1 MRFPLRVAA
10 AVLLLPLP
18 LTSAGAPP
26 EDGDARRSWTVAAVS
41 PGQRLDIQLK
51 TGAGLSIAAWDR
63 DEVSV
68 ESDWSETRCR
78 DAQIEV
84 RKTDQGVLIETHY
97 PPGTGVVSHNCSFGI
112 VVKVPRRFD
121 VQLRSTGGS
130 VAISGVSG
138 DFRGQTGGGKIE
150 LAGLRGN
157 VQLRTG
163 GGQIHVW
170 DSDLEG
176 RISTGGGQVR
186 FENVTG
192 GVTARSGSKRGVVRG
207 RSRTI

>member
-1 MRFPLRVAA
+1 MRISLRAA
-10 AVLLLPLP
+10 SAALLLSLP
-18 LTSAGAPP
+18 VASTAGTL
-26 EDGDARRSWTVAAVS
+26 EQGDATKSWTIPVPAGQLLEVQLRTGGAVS
-41 PGQRLDIQLK
+41 I
-51 TGAGLSIAAWDR
+51 TGWDR

-68 ESDWSETRCR
+68 ESDWTEERCR
-78 DAQIEV
+78 DARLSV
-84 RKTDQGVLIETHY
+84 TRTGQGVRIESSY
-97 PPGTGVVSHNCSFGI
+97 PPGSSVVTQNCSFGF

-121 VQLRSTGGS
+121 VQIRSAGGS
-130 VAISGVSG
+130 VAVAGV
-138 DFRGQTGGGKIE
+138 RGEIRGRTGGGMIE
-150 LAGLRGN
+150 LADLRGS

-186 FENVTG
+186 FENVSG